1 MRSRLC
7 SRRIILATVLG
18 VLALAGGCSRIER
31 VKVVSHFGQP
41 VNVRL
46 LRVGNGFID
55 VTLPA
60 HGATVLKGKY
70 YIGGG
75 GVRVVVRSIQGRILK
90 QGIVNVPG
98 DSAFRRIALVEVS
111 P

>member
-1 MRSRLC
+1 M
-7 SRRIILATVLG
+7 LG
-18 VLALAGGCSRIER
+18 VLALAGGCSRTER

-41 VNVRL
+41 VHIRL
-46 LRVGNGFID
+46 GLGRSFTD

-60 HGATVLKGKY
+60 RGATFLKGRH

-75 GVRVVVRSIQGRILK
+75 GVRVVVRSVQGRILK